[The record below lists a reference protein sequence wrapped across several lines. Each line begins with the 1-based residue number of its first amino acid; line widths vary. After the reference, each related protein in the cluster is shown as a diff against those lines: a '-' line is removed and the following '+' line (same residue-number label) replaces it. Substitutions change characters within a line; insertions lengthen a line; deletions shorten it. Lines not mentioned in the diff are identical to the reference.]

1 MKIAIF
7 GAGAIGG
14 YLGARLAK
22 TGIDV
27 TLIARGP
34 PLAAIRENGLTLHT
48 LDGSFTVRPRAT
60 DDPAQAGRQDFVF
73 LTIKASAA
81 PAIAAGLAPMLD
93 EGTGVVTAMNGL
105 PFWYFHRLEGP
116 HEGRRIRA
124 VDPDDLLWTHVGPQR
139 AIGCV
144 LDPAATIEAPG
155 VIRHTYSDR
164 VPIGEPD
171 GSRSERIQRLS
182 KAMIGAGLKAPVRP
196 RIRTDIWIK
205 LWGNVCFNPL
215 SALTG
220 STLDVLA
227 TDSELAPV
235 VGAMMA
241 EARAVGE
248 ALGIDFLIE
257 TQKRIAGAAEA
268 GAHKT
273 SMLQDLESGRPMEI
287 DPIVG
292 AVVEVGRMLGVP
304 TPTIDI
310 ILALVRRRA
319 IAAGCY
325 APPKIG

>member
-14 YLGARLAK
+14 YLGAKLAK
-22 TGIDV
+22 AGVDV

-34 PLAAIRENGLTLHT
+34 HLAAIKANGLILQTL
-48 LDGSFTVRPRAT
+48 GESFTVRPAAT
-60 DDPAQAGRQDFVF
+60 DDPAQAGAQDFVF
-73 LTIKASAA
+73 LTIKSNSA
-81 PAIAAGLAPMLD
+81 PAIAATLKPMLRGD
-93 EGTGVVTAMNGL
+93 TGVVTAMNGL
-105 PFWYFHRLEGP
+105 PFWYFHKQGGP
-116 HEGRRIRA
+116 HEGRRLQA
-124 VDPDDLLWTHVGPQR
+124 VDPHDLMWSHIGPER

-144 LDPAATIEAPG
+144 LDPAATIQAPG
-155 VIRHTYSDR
+155 IIRHTYSDR

-171 GSRSERIQRLS
+171 GSRSDRIQALS
-182 KAMIGAGLKAPVRP
+182 KAMIAAGLKAPVRP

-220 STLDVLA
+220 ATLDVLA
-227 TDSELAPV
+227 TDKELAPLV
-235 VGAMMA
+235 MA
-241 EARAVGE
+241 LMSEARSVGE
-248 ALGIDFLIE
+248 ALGIDFLID
-257 TQKRIAGAAEA
+257 TQKRIAGAADA

-292 AVVEVGRMLGVP
+292 AVVEIGRMLNVP

-310 ILALVRRRA
+310 VLALVRRRA
-319 IAAGCY
+319 IEAGCY
-325 APPKIG
+325 KPS

>member
-14 YLGARLAK
+14 YLGAKLAK
-22 TGIDV
+22 AGVDV

-34 PLAAIRENGLTLHT
+34 HLAAIKANGLTLHT
-48 LDGSFTVRPRAT
+48 LDESFTVRPSAT
-60 DDPAQAGRQDFVF
+60 DDPASAGEQDFVF
-73 LTIKASAA
+73 LTIKSNSA
-81 PAIAAGLAPMLD
+81 PGIAASLKPMLG
-93 EGTGVVTAMNGL
+93 ENTGVVTAMNGL
-105 PFWYFHRLEGP
+105 PFWYFHKLGGP
-116 HEGRRIRA
+116 HEGRRLQA
-124 VDPDDLLWTHVGPQR
+124 VDPDDLMWRHIGPQR

-155 VIRHTYSDR
+155 IIRHTYSDR

-171 GSRSERIQRLS
+171 GTRSDRIQALS
-182 KAMIGAGLKAPVRP
+182 KAMIAAGLKAPVRP

-220 STLDVLA
+220 ATLDVLA
-227 TDSELAPV
+227 TDKDLAPLV
-235 VGAMMA
+235 TALMS

-248 ALGIDFLIE
+248 SLGIDFLID

-292 AVVEVGRMLGVP
+292 AVVEIGRMLNVP

-310 ILALVRRRA
+310 VLALVRRRA
-319 IAAGCY
+319 IEAGCY
-325 APPKIG
+325 KRP

>member
-1 MKIAIF
+1 VKIAIF

-14 YLGARLAK
+14 YLGAKLAK
-22 TGIDV
+22 AGVDV

-34 PLAAIRENGLTLHT
+34 HLAAIKANGLTLHT
-48 LDGSFTVRPRAT
+48 LDESFTVRPNAT
-60 DDPAQAGRQDFVF
+60 DDPAQAGEQDFVF
-73 LTIKASAA
+73 LTIKSNSA
-81 PAIAAGLAPMLD
+81 PAIAASLKPMLR
-93 EGTGVVTAMNGL
+93 ENTGVVTAMNGL
-105 PFWYFHRLEGP
+105 PFWYFHKLGGT
-116 HEGRRIRA
+116 HEGHRLKS
-124 VDPDDLLWTHVGPQR
+124 VDPGDLMWRHIGPQR

-155 VIRHTYSDR
+155 IIRHTYSDR

-171 GSRSERIQRLS
+171 GTRSDRIQALS
-182 KAMIGAGLKAPVRP
+182 KAMIAAGLKAPVRP

-220 STLDVLA
+220 ATLDVLA
-227 TDSELAPV
+227 TDAELAPLV
-235 VGAMMA
+235 MA
-241 EARAVGE
+241 LMSEARAVGE
-248 ALGIDFLIE
+248 ALGIDFLID
-257 TQKRIAGAAEA
+257 TQKRIAGAADA

-292 AVVEVGRMLGVP
+292 AVVEIGRMLNMP

-310 ILALVRRRA
+310 VLALVRRRA
-319 IAAGCY
+319 IEAGCY
-325 APPKIG
+325 RRP

>member
-14 YLGARLAK
+14 YLGAKLARA
-22 TGIDV
+22 GVEV

-34 PLAAIRENGLTLHT
+34 HLAAIRDNGLTLHT
-48 LDGSFTVRPRAT
+48 LDGSFTVRPHAT
-60 DDPAQAGRQDFVF
+60 DDPAQAGAQDFVF
-73 LTIKASAA
+73 LTVKSSSA
-81 PAIAAGLAPMLD
+81 PAIAASLAPMLR
-93 EGTGVVTAMNGL
+93 ENTGVVTAMNGL
-105 PFWYFHRLEGP
+105 PFWYFHGLGGQ
-116 HEGRRIRA
+116 HEGRRLKS

-171 GSRSERIQRLS
+171 GSRSERIQALS
-182 KAMIGAGLKAPVRP
+182 KAMIAAGLKAPVRP

-215 SALTG
+215 SALTHA
-220 STLDVLA
+220 TLDVLA
-227 TDSELAPV
+227 TDAELAPLV
-235 VGAMMA
+235 MA
-241 EARAVGE
+241 LMSETRAVGE
-248 ALGIDFLIE
+248 ALGIDFLID
-257 TQKRIAGAAEA
+257 TKKRIAGAGDA

-273 SMLQDLESGRPMEI
+273 SMLQDLENGRPMEI

-292 AVVEVGRMLGVP
+292 AVVELGRLLNVP

-310 ILALVRRRA
+310 VLALVRRRA

-325 APPKIG
+325 KPS

>member
-14 YLGARLAK
+14 YLGAKLAK
-22 TGIDV
+22 AGVDV

-34 PLAAIRENGLTLHT
+34 HLAAIRANGLTLHT
-48 LDGSFTVRPRAT
+48 LDESFTVRPRAT
-60 DDPAQAGRQDFVF
+60 DDPAQAGEQDFVF
-73 LTIKASAA
+73 LTIKSNSA
-81 PAIAAGLAPMLD
+81 PAIAAGLAPMLRAD
-93 EGTGVVTAMNGL
+93 TGVVTAMNGL
-105 PFWYFHRLEGP
+105 PFWYFHKHGGP
-116 HEGRRIRA
+116 HENHRLKS
-124 VDPDDLLWTHVGPQR
+124 VDPHDLLWTHVGPQR

-144 LDPAATIEAPG
+144 LDPAAAIEAPG

-171 GSRSERIQRLS
+171 GTRSERIQALS
-182 KAMIGAGLKAPVRP
+182 KSMIAAGLKAPVRP

-220 STLDVLA
+220 ATLDVLA
-227 TDSELAPV
+227 TDPELAPLV
-235 VGAMMA
+235 MGLMS

-248 ALGIDFLIE
+248 AVGVDFLID

-292 AVVEVGRMLGVP
+292 AVVEVGRLANVP

-310 ILALVRRRA
+310 LLALVRRRA
-319 IAAGCY
+319 TEAGCY
-325 APPKIG
+325 KTP

>member
-22 TGIDV
+22 AGIDV

-34 PLAAIRENGLTLHT
+34 HLAAIRDNGLTLHT
-48 LDGSFTVRPRAT
+48 LDESFTVHPNAT
-60 DDPAQAGRQDFVF
+60 DDPAQAGAQDFVF
-73 LTIKASAA
+73 LTIKANGA
-81 PAIAAGLAPMLD
+81 PAIAASLEPMLH
-93 EGTGVVTAMNGL
+93 EGTAVVTAMNGL
-105 PFWYFHRLEGP
+105 PFWYFHKLGGP
-116 HEGRRIRA
+116 HEGRRLKS
-124 VDPDDLLWTHVGPQR
+124 VDPDDLMWTQIGPQR

-144 LDPAATIEAPG
+144 LDPAAAIEAPG

-171 GSRSERIQRLS
+171 GSRSERVQALS
-182 KAMIGAGLKAPVRP
+182 KAMIAAGLKAPVRP

-220 STLDVLA
+220 ATLDVLA
-227 TDSELAPV
+227 TDAELAPLV
-235 VGAMMA
+235 MA
-241 EARAVGE
+241 LMSEARAVGE
-248 ALGIDFLIE
+248 ALGVDFMIDTE
-257 TQKRIAGAAEA
+257 KRIAGAGGA

-292 AVVEVGRMLGVP
+292 AVVEVGRLLDVP
-304 TPTIDI
+304 TPAIDI
-310 ILALVRRRA
+310 VLALVRRRA
-319 IAAGCY
+319 IEAGCY
-325 APPKIG
+325 RVAGR

>member
-1 MKIAIF
+1 VKIAIF

-14 YLGARLAK
+14 YLGAKLAK
-22 TGIDV
+22 AGVDV

-34 PLAAIRENGLTLHT
+34 HLAAIKANGLTLHT
-48 LDGSFTVRPRAT
+48 LDESFTVRPNAT
-60 DDPAQAGRQDFVF
+60 DDPAQAGEQDFVF
-73 LTIKASAA
+73 LTIKSNSA
-81 PAIAAGLAPMLD
+81 PAIAASLKPMLR
-93 EGTGVVTAMNGL
+93 ENTGVVTAMNGL
-105 PFWYFHRLEGP
+105 PFWYFHKLGGP
-116 HEGRRIRA
+116 QEGRRLKS
-124 VDPDDLLWTHVGPQR
+124 VDPDDLMWTHIGPQR

-155 VIRHTYSDR
+155 VIRHAYSDR

-171 GSRSERIQRLS
+171 GSRSDRIQALS
-182 KAMIGAGLKAPVRP
+182 KAMIAAGLKAPVRP

-220 STLDVLA
+220 ATLDVLA
-227 TDSELAPV
+227 TDAELAPLV
-235 VGAMMA
+235 MA
-241 EARAVGE
+241 LMSEARAVGE
-248 ALGIDFLIE
+248 ALGIDFLID
-257 TQKRIAGAAEA
+257 TPKRIAGAADA

-292 AVVEVGRMLGVP
+292 AVVEIGRMLNMP

-310 ILALVRRRA
+310 VLALVRRRA
-319 IAAGCY
+319 IEAGCY
-325 APPKIG
+325 RRP